1 MTASIQLSPCLTRK
15 LEHQICIAAQE
26 VALHYAQNF
35 FWSSWHSWN
44 ALNTGTPEPT
54 RKFWDALAPFGTCLG
69 VSTHIYF
76 ALRDAL
82 AEHADPDV
90 QAYTEQ
96 VKLMTCAQH
105 ATSEMGYHAIVAL
118 CFDTHA
124 IVIDHSLH
132 STAFKVPLGGE
143 FAMQSYIPLF
153 GEPGQ
158 ERFKYFRNEAGA
170 FKLTMDSVVP
180 TYPALSFT
188 EMDVDASVTQ
198 LAIPAARTLKPLK
211 SHLDIM
217 LPPRKYLAVRSL
229 LDVEPARISS
239 VPVNGKFLATTLRVQ
254 IDFGE
259 PALLMQVPR
268 ADWLTEDQGMAWIGR
283 ITAMPGFRLHCLA
296 SAHLKVG
303 LSAKFAAKM
312 GRVEREELEFM
323 ASLGEEFGLDRK
335 VVFDLAESVFRVWGP
350 YRDGV
355 GSLVM
360 DMPQCP

>member
-1 MTASIQLSPCLTRK
+1 MTASIQLSPCPHQK
-15 LEHQICIAAQE
+15 IEHQIFIAAQE

-69 VSTHIYF
+69 VSTHIYI
-76 ALRDAL
+76 ALRNVL
-82 AEHADPDV
+82 AELADPDV
-90 QAYTEQ
+90 QAYAEQ

-143 FAMQSYIPLF
+143 FAI
-153 GEPGQ
+153 
-158 ERFKYFRNEAGA
+158 
-170 FKLTMDSVVP
+170 P

-198 LAIPAARTLKPLK
+198 LAIPAAQTLKPLK
-211 SHLDIM
+211 GHPDIM
-217 LPPRKYLAVRSL
+217 LPPRKYVAVRSL

-283 ITAMPGFRLHCLA
+283 ITAMPGFRLHCSA

-312 GRVEREELEFM
+312 GKVEREELEVM
-323 ASLGEEFGLDRK
+323 ASLGEEFGLHRQ
-335 VVFDLAESVFRVWGP
+335 VIFDLAESVFRVWGP
-350 YRDGV
+350 YRV
-355 GSLVM
+355 GSGSIVQ
-360 DMPQCP
+360 DMPQRPSSRSLL